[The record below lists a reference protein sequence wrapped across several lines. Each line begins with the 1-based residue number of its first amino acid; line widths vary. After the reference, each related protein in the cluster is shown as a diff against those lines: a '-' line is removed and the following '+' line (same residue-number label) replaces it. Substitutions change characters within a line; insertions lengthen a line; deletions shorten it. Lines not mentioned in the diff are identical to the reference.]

1 MGYNPAMTWSVLGH
15 AWAVDLLQ
23 SHLRAGHVRH
33 AYLFTGPDQVG
44 KRTLAL
50 AFAMALNC
58 VEPPRPGDACGRCRP
73 CTGLK
78 QERHADLSVVRIGS
92 DESEIKIDTVRELSR
107 QLSLTPLEARRRIAL
122 LVDFELASAS
132 AQNAL
137 LKTLEEPPEAVV
149 LLLTARSTANLLP
162 TIVSR
167 CEVLNLRPLN
177 PEPIE
182 QALRADGLPPEQAR
196 LLAAISGGRPG
207 LARALAA
214 DEELL
219 TRRTAALD
227 ELMRLMT
234 GGRGERFAVAERLAR
249 KRKNSEELESVRRRA
264 EEGLLTWLTLGRD
277 ALLLSH
283 GADAHLA
290 NPDRRDDLDR
300 LVSSFSPEAL
310 ATAVLA
316 LQTTLDRLDRNA
328 NIQLALENLMLD
340 LPHLPGR

>member
-1 MGYNPAMTWSVLGH
+1 MGYNPVMTWPVLGH

-23 SHLRAGHVRH
+23 SHLRAQSVRH

-50 AFAMALNC
+50 AFAAALNC
-58 VEPPRPGDACGRCRP
+58 ADPPQPGEACGRCRA
-73 CTGLK
+73 CIGLK
-78 QERHADLSVVRIGS
+78 DERHADLSVVRIGD
-92 DESEIKIDTVRELSR
+92 DESEIKIDTLRELQR
-107 QLSLTPLEARRRIAL
+107 VLSLTPHEARRRIAL
-122 LVDFELASAS
+122 LVDFDLASVQ

-137 LKTLEEPPEAVV
+137 LKTLEEPPDAVV
-149 LLLTARSTANLLP
+149 LLLTASSTANLLP

-177 PEPIE
+177 PQQIE
-182 QALRADGLPPEQAR
+182 QALCADGLPPEQAR

-214 DEELL
+214 DDELL
-219 TRRTAALD
+219 TRRAAALD
-227 ELMRLMT
+227 ELMLLMA
-234 GGRGERFAVAERLAR
+234 GARSERFAVAESLAR
-249 KRKNSEELESVRRRA
+249 KLKNKEELESVRRRV
-264 EEGLLTWLTLGRD
+264 EERLVTWLTLGRD

-283 GADAHLA
+283 GAEAHLA

-300 LVSSFSPEAL
+300 LVRSFSPEAL
-310 ATAVLA
+310 ATTVLA
-316 LQTTLDRLDRNA
+316 LQTALDRLDRNA

-340 LPHLPGR
+340 LPRRAGR

>member
-1 MGYNPAMTWSVLGH
+1 M
-15 AWAVDLLQ
+15 
-23 SHLRAGHVRH
+23 
-33 AYLFTGPDQVG
+33 
-44 KRTLAL
+44 
-50 AFAMALNC
+50 
-58 VEPPRPGDACGRCRP
+58 
-73 CTGLK
+73 
-78 QERHADLSVVRIGS
+78 
-92 DESEIKIDTVRELSR
+92 
-107 QLSLTPLEARRRIAL
+107 
-122 LVDFELASAS
+122 DFDLASVQ

-177 PEPIE
+177 PEQIE
-182 QALRADGLPPEQAR
+182 HALGADGLPPEQAR

-214 DEELL
+214 DDELL
-219 TRRTAALD
+219 TRRTAALE
-227 ELMRLMT
+227 ELRTLMS
-234 GGRGERFAVAERLAR
+234 GGRGERFAVAESLAR
-249 KRKNSEELESVRRRA
+249 KLKNSEELESVRRRV
-264 EEGLLTWLTLGRD
+264 EERLLTWLTLWRD

-290 NPDRRDDLDR
+290 NPDRRADLER

-310 ATAVLA
+310 AAAVLA
-316 LQTTLDRLDRNA
+316 VQTTLDRLDRNA

-340 LPHLPGR
+340 LPQPPGR